1 MNQTCE
7 TFNPFKAA
15 NEAFQTMF
23 DAGVKFQQSA
33 LNMIAETG
41 TKGEGT
47 DTMRRRFET
56 LTTETV
62 ALAQKNAEEGQ
73 KLFDR
78 TCRTGVEFFK
88 KNFERVGKI
97 DGNAEEFM
105 QRGQVA
111 LRDSFDVMRTNT
123 EAMADTNTR
132 MIENWSNFANRTMA
146 EPTEFATKKSP
157 ATK

>member
-1 MNQTCE
+1 MTQTCE

-15 NEAFQTMF
+15 NEAFQTLF

-47 DTMRRRFET
+47 DAMRRRFET
-56 LTTETV
+56 MTTEAISLT
-62 ALAQKNAEEGQ
+62 QKNAEEGQ

-78 TCRTGVEFFK
+78 ACRTGVDFFK
-88 KNFERVGKI
+88 KNFERMGKI
-97 DGNAEEFM
+97 DGGAEEFI

-111 LRDSFDVMRTNT
+111 LRDSIDMVRTNT
-123 EAMADTNTR
+123 EALADTNTR

-146 EPTEFATKKSP
+146 EPAEFAAKKST